1 VLIARPPNAGG
12 GALERSMNA
21 NFDLHTAAG
30 EVEAIVD
37 AFKEA
42 SADVVVVDL
51 VCQGLDV
58 KGLLIALRAARAD
71 ARVVVVGDH
80 LSDEDVVCAV
90 MMDVSGLVVAP
101 VCADSVTECVRQVL
115 DGRLAL
121 DQRAMRRV
129 IRSLAGR
136 VTALEAAA
144 GQLTQRELQ
153 IVRLV
158 GAGLLNKEIA
168 ERLALKEGTIKV
180 HLHNIFHKLQ
190 VSGRK
195 ALIEHARARG
205 LC

>member
-1 VLIARPPNAGG
+1 
-12 GALERSMNA
+12 MNGD
-21 NFDLHTAAG
+21 FELHSAAG
-30 EVEAIVD
+30 EVPAIVD
-37 AFKEA
+37 VFLR
-42 SADVVVVDL
+42 SGADVVVVDL

-58 KGLLIALRAARAD
+58 KGLLTALRSARAD

-80 LSDEDVVCAV
+80 LSEEDVLCAV
-90 MMDVSGLVVAP
+90 MMEVSGLIVAP

-121 DQRAMRRV
+121 DQRAMRGV

-136 VTALEAAA
+136 VATLEAAA

-158 GAGLLNKEIA
+158 GAGMLNKDIA
-168 ERLALKEGTIKV
+168 ERLSLKEGTIKV